1 MEKIK
6 IYLESD
12 NRNYDEGLMLLTKY
26 SKNRILSQRL
36 ARKPWVEKLEY
47 ELQKL
52 VDRADLLKGVVKQK
66 KAVQKVDAEKAAFIE
81 SLPEV
86 LEVKRNFVV
95 RSKHS
100 MSYNDLPSDLRVIW
114 DETAELYKHSRS
126 LHEKLKLMFNSSDK
140 ERKPLVENLMKLQ
153 TKVRENWDKIDS
165 YNPEDHLPKE
175 FPVNS
180 IDAKRISANRAYISR
195 NSKSAELGSDLFDK
209 VQIRITEIISAG
221 ESFSDS
227 QNTILKDLGFNMQNP
242 SGE

>member
-66 KAVQKVDAEKAAFIE
+66 KAVQKVDAQKAAFIE

-95 RSKHS
+95 RSKQS
-100 MSYNDLPSDLRVIW
+100 ISYNDLPSDLRVIW

-126 LHEKLKLMFNSSDK
+126 LHEKLKLMFKSTDK
-140 ERKPLVENLMKLQ
+140 DRKPLMENLLRLQ
-153 TKVRENWDKIDS
+153 SKVRENWDKIDS

-175 FPVNS
+175 FSVNS

-195 NSKSAELGSDLFDK
+195 NSKNAESGSDLFQK
-209 VQIRITEIISAG
+209 VQIRISEIISAG

>member
-52 VDRADLLKGVVKQK
+52 LDRADLLKGVVKQK
-66 KAVQKVDAEKAAFIE
+66 KAVQKVDAQKAAFIE

-95 RSKHS
+95 RSKQS
-100 MSYNDLPSDLRVIW
+100 ISYNDLPSDLRVIW

-126 LHEKLKLMFNSSDK
+126 LHEKLKLMFKSTDK
-140 ERKPLVENLMKLQ
+140 DRKPLMENLLRLQ

-195 NSKSAELGSDLFDK
+195 NSKTAESGTDLFQK
-209 VQIRITEIISAG
+209 VQIRISEIITAG